1 MQITLPIPLRE
12 RDGRFEWTG
21 LVLKDLEK
29 GPQREAMGM
38 NVLRYLQHLFS
49 VSA

>member
-1 MQITLPIPLRE
+1 MQIKSPTTLRE

-21 LVLKDLEK
+21 LILKDLEK
-29 GPQREAMGM
+29 GPQRKAIGM
-38 NVLRYLQHLFS
+38 NVLRYLKHFFS